1 MLDKVCTS
9 FLQLL
14 YKNVNS
20 ENVFYY
26 MFVILFSLQFLS
38 ENISNQEKFSEIFS
52 QMYVVCYVEFLGVIF
67 WFHHNVIFC
76 LQIFVKLYH
85 IYFFKSSSGS
95 RVVLHGKTGG
105 QADTVRIVV
114 AFRSIANA
122 PKRSKI
128 SRYWPNIRVL

>member
-67 WFHHNVIFC
+67 
-76 LQIFVKLYH
+76 
-85 IYFFKSSSGS
+85 
-95 RVVLHGKTGG
+95 
-105 QADTVRIVV
+105 
-114 AFRSIANA
+114 
-122 PKRSKI
+122 
-128 SRYWPNIRVL
+128 